1 MPSRSILAVDT
12 NLSLK
17 SIAAINSNSG
27 ASSRLTLAWRIL
39 SPSEVPRMLRRDF
52 LRRTAKGLG
61 AAWLASN
68 SPAATLALQ
77 PLPQKVS
84 AHDEVVLGKTG
95 IRTTRL
101 AMGTGT
107 VGFGGSSN
115 QVRLGSSPFT
125 RVIAAER
132 VASFSRFATISARPN
147 MPIAMTTKPMP
158 SASCGKPKL

>member
-12 NLSLK
+12 NPSLK

-68 SPAATLALQ
+68 PPAATLALQ
-77 PLPQKVS
+77 PLPQKLS

-115 QVRLGSSPFT
+115 QVRL
-125 RVIAAER
+125 
-132 VASFSRFATISARPN
+132 
-147 MPIAMTTKPMP
+147 
-158 SASCGKPKL
+158 